1 MILNIVE
8 LEAKL
13 DQENTIETK
22 IDTMNS
28 LSYEI
33 RRLDRP
39 RSLALCQEAFRLSTS
54 IEYPKGISESL
65 VALAT
70 NDVYSGDYQESLAKC
85 NEALVIMEKLSLTDS
100 IIKALNTKGY
110 AYTRL
115 GQGELGLEFFQKG
128 LELARSI
135 GDNHMAVYF
144 LSNTGDCYGLMNM
157 DKEAL
162 YWFFEA
168 YKLAEEIK
176 NRDKTKH
183 ELLDSL
189 CMYIAE
195 TYRKLGELDEASLYA
210 QMGIENAESTNDKVY
225 EAHCN
230 YVSGKVFRDKGEIEE
245 SLIRLKK
252 SLALYKEINFR
263 YNLGEVTSEIA
274 EIYKSK
280 GDLSKALKTLN
291 IALELAIMI
300 KAPTLEK
307 NIYKSLADVYELKQ
321 DFQGAL
327 THYKI
332 YLRLSE
338 AITGEIQE
346 KKLKVI
352 DAVRKLEQAEKD
364 SEIYRLR
371 NIELKEAT
379 DSLIEKTINLE
390 ESQRSIEYI
399 SEIGR
404 KITAT
409 QDIELI
415 VNTIYEDMNK
425 IVDANIFGLGLY
437 DKVTETLD
445 YRYFIECGA
454 RVPRFVTEMNE
465 EKSYGTQCVRA
476 KKAIVCN
483 DIVTTGL
490 DAQYLPLADIELADQ
505 DPLSLVYIPLM
516 IEDEVIGIFTV
527 QSYLENAYSES
538 QVETLVALS
547 SFMAIAL
554 NNYLK
559 LEELKRAATV
569 LSETLNNLKNTQAHL
584 INSEKMAA
592 LGQLISGV
600 AHEINTPLGAI
611 QASINNISEYSK
623 HTILEKLP
631 ALFQLLD
638 MSEYNLFTDM
648 LKQTTEKKD
657 STSSKDERILKK
669 ELTRQF
675 KAYGIEDSY
684 ELADNMID
692 MGIYENIEK
701 YKPLIT
707 SPHSLFIMQV
717 CYEISGILRNTS
729 NMKIAISKAS
739 KMIYALKNY
748 AHFDNSNIPIIEN
761 VVKGLETVLDLYLH
775 NIKQGTTVVKR
786 YGEVPN
792 ISCFPDELNQ
802 VWTNLI
808 HNALQAMSY
817 TGTLEIETRTEGR
830 FVLIEITDSGTG
842 IPEQIKSK
850 VFDPFFTS
858 KPQGEGS
865 GLGLVISKQIV
876 EKHQGDLTFSS
887 VPGRTTFTVKLP
899 MDGFA
904 S

>member
-1 MILNIVE
+1 MILNRRE
-8 LEAKL
+8 LEVKL
-13 DQENTIETK
+13 QQENTIEIK
-22 IDTMNS
+22 IDIMNA

-33 RRLDRP
+33 RRLDRV
-39 RSLALCQEAFRLSTS
+39 RSLALCQEAFTLSSS

-65 VALAT
+65 LSLAT
-70 NDVYSGDYQESLAKC
+70 NDVFSGNYEAALAKC
-85 NEALVIMEKLSLTDS
+85 NEALVIMDKLNLTDS
-100 IIKALNTKGY
+100 IIKIFNTKGY

-115 GQGELGLEFFQKG
+115 GQAELGLEFFQKG
-128 LELARSI
+128 LELALSI
-135 GDNHMAVYF
+135 DDKHMAVYF

-162 YWFFEA
+162 YWFFQA
-168 YKLAEEIK
+168 YELAQEIK
-176 NRDKTKH
+176 NNDKIQH

-189 CMYIAE
+189 YMYIAE
-195 TYRKLGELDEASLYA
+195 TYRKLGALDEASHYA
-210 QMGIENAESTNDKVY
+210 QKGIENAESTNDKVY

-230 YVSGKVFRDKGEIEE
+230 YVSGKVFRDKGETEDA
-245 SLIRLKK
+245 LIRLNK
-252 SLALYKEINFR
+252 SLALYKAISFR
-263 YNLGEVTSEIA
+263 YNLGEVTAEIA
-274 EIYKSK
+274 GVYKSR
-280 GDLSKALKTLN
+280 GDLTEALKTLKN
-291 IALELAIMI
+291 ALDLAVAI

-307 NIYKSLADVYELKQ
+307 NIYKSLAEVFELQQ

-327 THYKI
+327 THYKS
-332 YLRLSE
+332 YLQLSE
-338 AITGEIQE
+338 TITGEIQE
-346 KKLKVI
+346 KKLKGIVAI
-352 DAVRKLEQAEKD
+352 RKLEQAEKD
-364 SEIYRLR
+364 AEIYRLR
-371 NIELKEAT
+371 NIELKEAS

-390 ESQRSIEYI
+390 LSQKSIEYI

-437 DKVTETLD
+437 DKDTETLD

-454 RVPRFVTEMNE
+454 RVPRFVTEMND
-465 EKSYGTQCVRA
+465 EKSYGTQCVRT
-476 KKAIVCN
+476 KKTIVCN
-483 DIVTTGL
+483 NIVSTGEST
-490 DAQYLPLADIELADQ
+490 QYLPLADIESADQ

-516 IEDEVIGIFTV
+516 IEDEVIGIYTV
-527 QSYLENAYSES
+527 QSYLQNAYSES
-538 QVETLVALS
+538 QVEMLVALS
-547 SFMAIAL
+547 SFMGIAL

-559 LEELKRAATV
+559 LEALKRASTV
-569 LSETLNNLKNTQAHL
+569 LTETLENLKSTQAHL

-611 QASINNISEYSK
+611 QASINNISEYAK

-638 MSEYNLFTDM
+638 MSEYSLFTDM
-648 LKQTTEKKD
+648 LKQTTEKRD
-657 STSSKDERILKK
+657 DTSIKDERVLKK
-669 ELTRQF
+669 ELARQLNL
-675 KAYGIEDSY
+675 YGIEESY

-692 MGIYENIEK
+692 MGIYKDIEK

-717 CYEISGILRNTS
+717 CYEISGILRNAS
-729 NMKIAISKAS
+729 NMKIAIGKAS

-748 AHFDNSNIPIIEN
+748 AHFDNSEIPIIEN

-775 NIKQGTTVVKR
+775 NIKQGTTVLKR
-786 YGEVPN
+786 YGDIPN
-792 ISCFPDELNQ
+792 IRCFPDELNQ

-817 TGTLEIETRTEGR
+817 SGVLEIVTRAEGR
-830 FVLIEITDSGTG
+830 FVLIEITDSGAG

-858 KPQGEGS
+858 KAQGEGS

-876 EKHQGDLTFSS
+876 EKHQGELTFNS